1 MRVKVAMVPGSHP
14 PRGHE
19 AGRAA
24 GTDAV
29 SPPTLSLFPPREG
42 QPLLLTHTGKALE
55 SNSVERVSLWPP
67 RSLVFNTARSGQ
79 SAITS
84 QVDSP

>member
-1 MRVKVAMVPGSHP
+1 MRVQVAMVPGSLI

-24 GTDAV
+24 GTEAV
-29 SPPTLSLFPPREG
+29 SPPTLSLVSEG

-55 SNSVERVSLWPP
+55 SNSVERVSLWPQ
-67 RSLVFNTARSGQ
+67 RSLVFNTERSGQ